1 MFETAIS
8 ALVHYGAPVA
18 LAISAA
24 IILFSIRWHRR
35 NLVLI
40 QALDSMS
47 QGLCLWTSKGQL
59 RLCNRRYVEMYGMSP
74 EVVKPGAMLRDIVKH
89 RIEKGHFSGD
99 ADEYVNGILARNK
112 LGGASVHVLNV
123 NNRTISVNEQPTDDG
138 WIATHDDVT
147 EFHNI
152 EIERAASRDQQ
163 QRRETLDHAIA
174 EFRPQV
180 ENLVSILTE
189 NATTMR
195 LTAATLFSASQQTS
209 ERAANAV
216 QAFDEASANV
226 DSAAAASDELSNSIA
241 EISRQLV
248 HTSDVVRLA
257 TVEADAT
264 DAEIGGLAEGAQ
276 KIGEVVKLIRAI
288 AEQTN
293 LLALNATIEAARAGE
308 AGKGFAVVA
317 AEVKSLAIQTAKA
330 TEDITSHISG
340 VQTSTSSAVD
350 AIRRIAKKM
359 QEINQYAS
367 SVSAAV
373 EQQSAATGEISHNV
387 NGAAK
392 STGMVVT
399 VLGEV
404 AGATT
409 ETRSS
414 AETVLGASQSVETV
428 VSQLRSSVDHFMTKV
443 AV

>member
-1 MFETAIS
+1 MLETAITT
-8 ALVHYGAPVA
+8 LVQYGAPVA
-18 LAISAA
+18 LAGSAV
-24 IILFSIRWHRR
+24 IILFAVRWHRQ
-35 NLVLI
+35 NQILI
-40 QALDSMS
+40 QALNSMS
-47 QGLCLWTSKGQL
+47 QGLCLWTAKGQL
-59 RLCNRRYVEMYGMSP
+59 RLCNRRYIEMYGMSP
-74 EVVKPGAMLRDIVKH
+74 DVVKPGAMLRDIVKH
-89 RIEKGHFSGD
+89 RMAMGHFSGD
-99 ADEYVNGILARNK
+99 IDEYVNGIIARNK
-112 LGGASVHVLNV
+112 LGEAAIHILDV
-123 NNRTISVNEQPTDDG
+123 NNRTISVNEQPTSEG
-138 WIATHDDVT
+138 WTATHDDVT
-147 EFHNI
+147 EFHNV
-152 EIERAASRDQQ
+152 EIERIAIRDQQ
-163 QRRETLDHAIA
+163 QRREALDSAIA

-180 ENLVSILTE
+180 ETLVSVLTE
-189 NATTMR
+189 SATAMR
-195 LTAATLFSASQQTS
+195 LTSATLFSASQQTS

-216 QAFDEASANV
+216 QAFNEASANV

-248 HTSDVVRLA
+248 HTSDVARLA
-257 TVEADAT
+257 TTEADAT

-350 AIRRIAKKM
+350 AIRRITKRM

-367 SVSAAV
+367 SVSASV
-373 EQQSAATGEISHNV
+373 EQQSAATDEISHNV

-399 VLGEV
+399 VLSEV

-409 ETRSS
+409 ETRGS
-414 AETVLGASQSVETV
+414 AETVLGASESVETA
-428 VSQLRSSVDHFMTKV
+428 VSQLRASIEKFMIKV